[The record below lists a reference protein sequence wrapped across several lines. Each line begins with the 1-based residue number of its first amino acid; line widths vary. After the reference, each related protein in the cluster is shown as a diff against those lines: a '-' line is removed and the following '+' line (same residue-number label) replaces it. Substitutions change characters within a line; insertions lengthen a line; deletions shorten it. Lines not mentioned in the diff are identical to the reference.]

1 MLEKVEELDDEHE
14 ETCKFYLFNLDFLIY
29 NPKMN
34 EPFIKSINNLLWY
47 IVNQRRG
54 YSRDSRK
61 ARGIDSEGLNSKKSQ
76 RFGSLRRKNSD
87 GESLAVVLL

>member
-34 EPFIKSINNLLWY
+34 EPFIK
-47 IVNQRRG
+47 
-54 YSRDSRK
+54 
-61 ARGIDSEGLNSKKSQ
+61 
-76 RFGSLRRKNSD
+76 
-87 GESLAVVLL
+87 VLITYFDI